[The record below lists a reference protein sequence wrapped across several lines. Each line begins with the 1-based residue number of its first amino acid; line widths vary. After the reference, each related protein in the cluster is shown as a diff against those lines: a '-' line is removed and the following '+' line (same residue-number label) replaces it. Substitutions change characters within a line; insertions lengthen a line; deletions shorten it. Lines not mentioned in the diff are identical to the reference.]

1 MSSGGRIITEAL
13 LRRFCTLVMPRLN
26 LIKALLLIFLPL
38 AVILAAPWVG
48 VRLISPGDVFSWGS
62 GFVDS
67 AEARIFWQ
75 LRIPRV
81 ILAWCAGATFG
92 LCGMVFQALFRNPLA
107 EPSLLGV
114 SAGAALGAAVSIR
127 LGLAA
132 GALGASAASSSPGF
146 LVSLATPLCAFAGA
160 MLAIA
165 IISTFARMARG
176 ASDATLLLAG
186 VAVSSLFSSL
196 IMVFQYTGGA
206 VETYKLLSWTMGGIS
221 VVGMGEGLRAV
232 PSLFITLALSLC
244 FATEL
249 DLITFGD
256 EIATTRGVELE
267 RMKRLLF
274 AGMSLSVAMVVAN
287 CGPIA
292 FLGLIAPHV
301 SRRIV
306 GPRHRL
312 LAPCVAAV
320 GGTALVVCDT
330 AARTLWAPADL
341 PVGIIISFL
350 GAPFF
355 MWLLFAP
362 RHR

>member
-1 MSSGGRIITEAL
+1 LSFVGREFKIAAL
-13 LRRFCTLVMPRLN
+13 AIMVALV
-26 LIKALLLIFLPL
+26 
-38 AVILAAPWVG
+38 VVLAAPWAG
-48 VRLISPGDVFSWGS
+48 VKLILPGEVFGWG
-62 GFVDS
+62 GGIADL

-75 LRIPRV
+75 LRVPRV
-81 ILAWCAGATFG
+81 ILAWCAGAAFG

-114 SAGAALGAAVSIR
+114 SSGAALGAAVAIR
-127 LGLAA
+127 LGL
-132 GALGASAASSSPGF
+132 GTGVLGVFKILGAIAVPS
-146 LVSLATPLCAFAGA
+146 CAFAGA
-160 MLAIA
+160 LIAIA
-165 IISTFARMARG
+165 IISAFSRMARG

-186 VAVSSLFSSL
+186 VAISSLFSSL

-221 VVGMGEGLRAV
+221 VVGMNEGLRAV
-232 PSLFITLALSLC
+232 PSLLITLALSLY

-256 EIATTRGVELE
+256 EIAATRGVELE
-267 RMKRLLF
+267 KMKRLLF
-274 AGMSLSVAMVVAN
+274 AGMSVSVAMVVAN
-287 CGPIA
+287 CGPIS

-301 SRRIV
+301 SRRLV
-306 GPRHRL
+306 GPRHRV
-312 LAPCVAAV
+312 LAPCSCAV
-320 GGTALVVCDT
+320 GGTALVICDT

-355 MWLLFAP
+355 LWLLFGP
-362 RHR
+362 RYR

>member
-1 MSSGGRIITEAL
+1 VGRSFAETMH
-13 LRRFCTLVMPRLN
+13 RRFSALAAPGFNV
-26 LIKALLLIFLPL
+26 IKATLLFFLPL
-38 AVILAAPWVG
+38 AVILAAPWIG
-48 VRLISPGDVFSWGS
+48 VRLISPADVFSWGV
-62 GFVDS
+62 GFADS

-75 LRIPRV
+75 LRVPRV
-81 ILAWCAGATFG
+81 VLAWCAGAAFG

-114 SAGAALGAAVSIR
+114 SSGAALGAAVSIR
-127 LGLAA
+127 LGLAS
-132 GALGASAASSSPGF
+132 GGLGVVAAAQGSF
-146 LVSLATPLCAFAGA
+146 LRSLATPACAFAGA
-160 MLAIA
+160 VLAIA
-165 IISTFARMARG
+165 IISAFARMARG

-221 VVGMGEGLRAV
+221 VVGMGEGLKAV
-232 PSLFITLALSLC
+232 PSLFITLTLALC
-244 FATEL
+244 YATEL

-256 EIATTRGVELE
+256 EIAATRGVDLE
-267 RMKRLLF
+267 RMRRLLF

-301 SRRIV
+301 SRRIA

-312 LAPCVAAV
+312 LAPCTAAV

-330 AARTLWAPADL
+330 AARTVWAPADL

-362 RHR
+362 RRR

>member
-1 MSSGGRIITEAL
+1 LSLNGREFKVAAIA
-13 LRRFCTLVMPRLN
+13 
-26 LIKALLLIFLPL
+26 L
-38 AVILAAPWVG
+38 AVALAVVLAAPWAG
-48 VRLISPGDVFSWGS
+48 VRLILPGEVFGWG
-62 GFVDS
+62 GRAADS

-75 LRIPRV
+75 LRVPRV
-81 ILAWCAGATFG
+81 VLAWCAGATFG

-114 SAGAALGAAVSIR
+114 SSGAAFGAAVAIR
-127 LGLAA
+127 LGLGA
-132 GALGASAASSSPGF
+132 GALGAYKIFGAIAMP
-146 LVSLATPLCAFAGA
+146 ACAFAGA
-160 MLAIA
+160 LLAIA
-165 IISTFARMARG
+165 IISAFSRMARSAG
-176 ASDATLLLAG
+176 DATLLLAG
-186 VAVSSLFSSL
+186 VAISSLFSSL

-206 VETYKLLSWTMGGIS
+206 VETYRLLSWTMGGIS
-221 VVGMGEGLRAV
+221 VVGMSEGFRAV
-232 PSLFITLALSLC
+232 PSLLMTFAMSLY

-256 EIATTRGVELE
+256 EIAATRGVELE
-267 RMKRLLF
+267 KMKRLLF

-292 FLGLIAPHV
+292 FLGLIAPHI
-301 SRRIV
+301 SRRLA
-306 GPRHRL
+306 GPRHRV
-312 LAPCVAAV
+312 LAPCAAAV

-355 MWLLFAP
+355 LWLLFGP